1 MSKVLSIRNTFSI
14 FAKSVEYMKQNLIE
28 RQGYSER
35 IERMF
40 GKGMVVALT
49 GQRRVGKSCVTE
61 IDMNEEQCILIANT
75 GA

>member
-1 MSKVLSIRNTFSI
+1 
-14 FAKSVEYMKQNLIE
+14 MKQNLIE

-49 GQRRVGKSCVTE
+49 GQRRVGKTLRKLFLVCSQTVRVR
-61 IDMNEEQCILIANT
+61 
-75 GA
+75 

>member
-1 MSKVLSIRNTFSI
+1 MLSILNTFSI

-28 RQGYSER
+28 RQGYSDR

-49 GQRRVGKSCVTE
+49 GQRRVGKSCVMKRIYEKYSQDSSDLLT
-61 IDMNEEQCILIANT
+61 LT
-75 GA
+75 